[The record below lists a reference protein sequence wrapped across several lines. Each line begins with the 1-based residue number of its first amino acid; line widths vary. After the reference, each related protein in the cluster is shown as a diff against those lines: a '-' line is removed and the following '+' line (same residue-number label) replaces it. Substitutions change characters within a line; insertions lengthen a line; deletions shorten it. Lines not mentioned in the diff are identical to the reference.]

1 MINRS
6 QKVIYILQNPVQL
19 YKQDKLEMRI
29 TDGAEI
35 SFKEDVAE
43 KTELMIWKN

>member
-1 MINRS
+1 MINRT
-6 QKVIYILQNPVQL
+6 QKLIYILQNPVQL

-35 SFKEDVAE
+35 SFKEEVAE
-43 KTELMIWKN
+43 KTELLIWKN